1 MKNKRV
7 PNRIKATLF
16 PEGRIGI
23 QAKWGFGCEVNAG
36 GSVDQIYNKNDPE
49 QISSA
54 ARYLHCEE
62 LDILEA
68 IATSGKVIET
78 TTVIKTVGDIYND

>member
-7 PNRIKATLF
+7 PNRI
-16 PEGRIGI
+16 E
-23 QAKWGFGCEVNAG
+23 AKWGFGAEVNSG
-36 GSVDQIYNKNDPE
+36 GSVSQIHNHNDPE

-68 IATSGKVIET
+68 IDNPGKVIET
-78 TTVIKTVGDIYND
+78 TTVIKTMGDI

>member
-7 PNRIKATLF
+7 PNRIKATLY

-23 QAKWGFGCEVNAG
+23 ETKWGFGCEVNSG
-36 GSVDQIYNKNDPE
+36 GAVDQIYNQNDPE

-68 IATSGKVIET
+68 IDNPGKVIET
-78 TTVIKTVGDIYND
+78 TTVIKTMGDI

>member
-7 PNRIKATLF
+7 PNRVKATLY

-23 QAKWGFGCEVNAG
+23 EANWGFGAEINSG
-36 GSVDQIYNKNDPE
+36 GSVDQIYNQNNPE
-49 QISSA
+49 QISDA

-68 IATSGKVIET
+68 IENPGKVIET
-78 TTVIKTVGDIYND
+78 TTVIKTTRDIKND

>member
-1 MKNKRV
+1 MK
-7 PNRIKATLF
+7 L
-16 PEGRIGI
+16 I
-23 QAKWGFGCEVNAG
+23 QEVRLTKF
-36 GSVDQIYNKNDPE
+36 YNQNDPE

-68 IATSGKVIET
+68 IDNPGKVIET
-78 TTVIKTVGDIYND
+78 TTVIKTMGDI

>member
-7 PNRIKATLF
+7 PNRIKATLY
-16 PEGRIGI
+16 PKGRIAI
-23 QAKWGFGCEVNAG
+23 QATWGFGCEVNAG
-36 GSVDQIYNKNDPE
+36 GAVAQIHNQNEPE

-68 IATSGKVIET
+68 IDTPEKVIET
-78 TTVIKTVGDIYND
+78 TTVIKTMGDI

>member
-7 PNRIKATLF
+7 PNRIRATLY
-16 PEGRIGI
+16 PAGRIAV
-23 QAKWGFGCEVNAG
+23 QATCGFGCEVNAG
-36 GSVDQIYNKNDPE
+36 GSVDQIYNQNDPE

-68 IATSGKVIET
+68 IDAPGKVIET
-78 TTVIKTVGDIYND
+78 TTVIKTMGDI

>member
-7 PNRIKATLF
+7 PNRIKATLYS
-16 PEGRIGI
+16 EGRIAI
-23 QAKWGFGCEVNAG
+23 QATWGFGCEVNAG
-36 GSVDQIYNKNDPE
+36 GAVAQIHNQNVPE

-68 IATSGKVIET
+68 IDDPGKVIET
-78 TTVIKTVGDIYND
+78 TTVIKTMGDI

>member
-7 PNRIKATLF
+7 PNRIKATLYS
-16 PEGRIGI
+16 EGRIAI
-23 QAKWGFGCEVNAG
+23 QATWGFGCEVNSG
-36 GSVDQIYNKNDPE
+36 GSIDQIYNHNDPE

-54 ARYLHCEE
+54 AHYLHCEE

-68 IATSGKVIET
+68 MDTPEKVIET
-78 TTVIKTVGDIYND
+78 TTVIKTMGDI

>member
-7 PNRIKATLF
+7 PNRIKATIYS
-16 PEGRIGI
+16 EGRIAI
-23 QAKWGFGCEVNAG
+23 QATWGFGCEVNAG
-36 GSVDQIYNKNDPE
+36 GAVAQIHNQNVPE
-49 QISSA
+49 RISSA

-68 IATSGKVIET
+68 IDDPGKVIET
-78 TTVIKTVGDIYND
+78 TTVIKTKGDI

>member
-7 PNRIKATLF
+7 PNRIKATLY
-16 PEGRIGI
+16 PEGRIAI
-23 QAKWGFGCEVNAG
+23 QATWGFGCEINAG
-36 GSVDQIYNKNDPE
+36 GSVAQIHNQNDLE

-54 ARYLHCEE
+54 ACYLHCGE

-68 IATSGKVIET
+68 IDTPEKVIET
-78 TTVIKTVGDIYND
+78 TTVIKTINLE

>member
-7 PNRIKATLF
+7 PNRIKATIF

-23 QAKWGFGCEVNAG
+23 EAKWGFGAEINSG
-36 GSVDQIYNKNDPE
+36 GSVDQIYNPNDSE

-68 IATSGKVIET
+68 IDTPGKVIET
-78 TTVIKTVGDIYND
+78 TTVIKTMGDI

>member
-1 MKNKRV
+1 MNNKCV
-7 PNRIKATLF
+7 PNRIKATLY
-16 PEGRIGI
+16 PRGRIGI
-23 QAKWGFGCEVNAG
+23 QANWGFGSEVNSG
-36 GSVDQIYNKNDPE
+36 GGGDQIYNHNDPE

-68 IATSGKVIET
+68 IDNPGKVVET
-78 TTVIKTVGDIYND
+78 TTVIKTIGDI

>member
-1 MKNKRV
+1 MKNKLV
-7 PNRIKATLF
+7 PNRIKATLYS
-16 PEGRIGI
+16 EGRIAI
-23 QAKWGFGCEVNAG
+23 QATWGFGCGVNAG
-36 GSVDQIYNKNDPE
+36 GAVAQIHNQNDSE

-68 IATSGKVIET
+68 IDTPEKVIET
-78 TTVIKTVGDIYND
+78 TTVIKTMGGI

>member
-1 MKNKRV
+1 MKNIRV
-7 PNRIKATLF
+7 PNRIKETLF

-23 QAKWGFGCEVNAG
+23 EANWGFGAEINSG
-36 GSVDQIYNKNDPE
+36 GSVDQIYNQNDPE
-49 QISSA
+49 QISDA

-68 IATSGKVIET
+68 IDDPGNVIET
-78 TTVIKTVGDIYND
+78 TTVIKTMGDI

>member
-7 PNRIKATLF
+7 PNRIKATIF

-23 QAKWGFGCEVNAG
+23 EAKWGFGCEVNAG
-36 GSVDQIYNKNDPE
+36 GAVAQIHNQNEPE

-62 LDILEA
+62 LDILES
-68 IATSGKVIET
+68 IDNPETVIET
-78 TTVIKTVGDIYND
+78 TTAIKTMGDI

>member
-7 PNRIKATLF
+7 PNRIKATC
-16 PEGRIGI
+16 
-23 QAKWGFGCEVNAG
+23 GFGCEINAG
-36 GSVDQIYNKNDPE
+36 GAVAQIHNQNSLE

-54 ARYLHCEE
+54 ACYLHCGE

-68 IATSGKVIET
+68 IDTPEKVIET
-78 TTVIKTVGDIYND
+78 TTVIKTINLESNRKEKNG

>member
-7 PNRIKATLF
+7 PNRIKATLY
-16 PEGRIGI
+16 PEGRIAI
-23 QAKWGFGCEVNAG
+23 QATWGFGCEVNAG
-36 GSVDQIYNKNDPE
+36 GSVAQIYNQNDSE

-68 IATSGKVIET
+68 IDTPGKVIET
-78 TTVIKTVGDIYND
+78 TTVIKTMGDI